1 MAFIT
6 AKEAAKSLEDNEVR
20 YRAEIFQLY
29 QDWIDANEF
38 KINGKIK
45 NACVD
50 RKNYVLL
57 RCPKAI
63 FQYVRP
69 FFANL
74 GYKVENRGE
83 EFCDVIFDIS
93 WCNNK
98 EN

>member
-6 AKEAAKSLEDNEVR
+6 AKEAIKSLEENIVH

-38 KINGKIK
+38 KINTDIK
-45 NACVD
+45 KACAD
-50 RKNYVLL
+50 RKNYVIL
-57 RCPKAI
+57 RCPKEI

-69 FFANL
+69 FFTNL
-74 GYKVENRGE
+74 GYKVETKGE
-83 EFCDVIFDIS
+83 EFGDVIFDIS
-93 WCNNK
+93 WYDNE